1 MIIFEDQIE
10 EASEDLF
17 FTKKFIPINIEEYK
31 EAHGVALSIM
41 SLTFLYFW
49 QDNGFYICHTKSFSL
64 GKLYWF

>member
-17 FTKKFIPINIEEYK
+17 FTKFFIPINTEEYK

-41 SLTFLYFW
+41 SLTFLYF
-49 QDNGFYICHTKSFSL
+49 
-64 GKLYWF
+64 